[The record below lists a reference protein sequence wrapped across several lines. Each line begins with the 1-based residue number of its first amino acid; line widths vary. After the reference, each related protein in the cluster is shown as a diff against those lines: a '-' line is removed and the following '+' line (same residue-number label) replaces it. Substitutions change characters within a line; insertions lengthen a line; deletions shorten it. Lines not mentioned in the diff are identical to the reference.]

1 MHKLIAYLS
10 KLRIIDSKGQEIP
23 IDSPLYKN
31 FMVFLKQ
38 FCSSRNKTL
47 LYRGCSPSNIF
58 RTNLFDIKGFSEK
71 IYMLGE
77 KSHHFESNDHPLICI
92 DDCSKDVFKFI
103 FDRFHDKVCALNFSN
118 PNSRE
123 KVKLFLESNPLINN
137 YFSDKNNLESF
148 LSTISQMDDSNK
160 RHVLDYYFSLLHTIG
175 KSADGNSYFISTS
188 RNIEI
193 AKQFKNDGVI
203 VITWV
208 PSSERNRQIICNND
222 INKLDSFIKTTG
234 LPYYEVSPYSDQEE
248 VCVKGGILPHY
259 IMGYIYQDSF
269 IVNPNLLTQIS
280 TSYDF
285 ESLLKD
291 GIYTDQINFDNEL
304 HKTKYKRGFL
314 CIDGYYLEY

>member
-1 MHKLIAYLS
+1 MIKTFYGEEISKESNEYLYFFDFVN
-10 KLRIIDSKGQEIP
+10 K
-23 IDSPLYKN
+23 
-31 FMVFLKQ
+31 
-38 FCSSRNKTL
+38 FCSAKKRTI
-47 LYRGCSPSNIF
+47 LYRGSNPEQIF
-58 RTNLFDIKGFSEK
+58 QTKLFDIEGFSR
-71 IYMLGE
+71 ILMTLGE
-77 KSHHFESNDHPLICI
+77 KSHHFESNKYPLICI
-92 DDCSKDVFKFI
+92 DDCSIEVFEFV
-103 FDRFHDKVCALNFSN
+103 FDRFHDKVCNLSFSN
-118 PNSRE
+118 PNSLE
-123 KVKLFLESNPLINN
+123 KVKLFLEANPSINN
-137 YFSDKNNLESF
+137 YFSDGNNKARF
-148 LSTISQMDDSNK
+148 ISTISELSDSKK
-160 RHVLDYYFSLLHTIG
+160 RNVLDYYFSLLHTIG

-188 RNIEI
+188 KNIEI

-259 IMGYIYQDSF
+259 IMGYVYQDSF

-314 CIDGYYLEY
+314 CIDGYYLEYQKQQFVL

>member
-10 KLRIIDSKGQEIP
+10 KLRIKESNGQEIP
-23 IDSPLYKN
+23 IDSPSYKN
-31 FMVFLKQ
+31 LMVFLNQ
-38 FCSSRNKTL
+38 FCRSRNKTL
-47 LYRGCSPSNIF
+47 LYRGCNPSNIF
-58 RTNLFDIKGFSEK
+58 GSSLFDIKGFSEK

-77 KSHHFESNDHPLICI
+77 KSHHFESKDRPLICI

-103 FDRFHDKVCALNFSN
+103 FDRFHDKVCALKFSN

-148 LSTISQMDDSNK
+148 LSTTSQMDDSNK

-175 KSADGNSYFISTS
+175 KSADGSSYFISTS
-188 RNIEI
+188 KNIEI

-208 PSSERNRQIICNND
+208 PSSERNRQIICYND
-222 INKLDSFIKTTG
+222 INKLDSFIKTAG
-234 LPYYEVSPYSDQEE
+234 LPYYEISLYSDQEE

-259 IMGYIYQDSF
+259 IVGYVYQDSF
-269 IVNPNLLTQIS
+269 IVNPNLLAQIS

-291 GIYTDQINFDNEL
+291 GILTDQTHFDNVL
-304 HKTKYKRGFL
+304 QKTKYKGGFL
-314 CIDGYYLEY
+314 CIDGFYLEY